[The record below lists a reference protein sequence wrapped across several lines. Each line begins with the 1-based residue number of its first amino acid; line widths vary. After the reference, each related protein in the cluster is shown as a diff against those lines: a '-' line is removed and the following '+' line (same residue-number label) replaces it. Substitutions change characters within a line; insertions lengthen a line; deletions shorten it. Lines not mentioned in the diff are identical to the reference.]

1 MDPVVLLAQ
10 VPLAQVPAGEYVS
23 VWKALTV
30 LVLLL
35 IWARLLTWADKDA
48 IYAHLPRQALNSGLL
63 GGMAL
68 ATVLFLFVPNF
79 WIALAVFLFLFAVGI
94 GVYLGLRAKVVG
106 LKDLKKQF
114 NEWIHSFGGK
124 EKVAE
129 VQPGQVQITNRMGQ
143 VMPVPDSEDPT
154 RPGYDAVQL
163 MLTDPLQKNA
173 ERIDCAPDKDGAVV
187 RFYVDAVGYSGGS
200 MSKPDATAGIAY
212 LKVAAGLDF
221 NERRKPQTGLLK
233 VTIDGQRKEL
243 TVQTAGSATG
253 EVVRLLAD
261 VKKQH
266 TETIDQIGL
275 TDEQLTALR
284 ETVGDSGGV
293 VIVSAPKDQGLTT
306 MLYAVLR
313 AHDAFLTH
321 IQTIEHDP
329 DQDLEGITQNK
340 LGANASPKDE
350 AKQTDWIVSQEPDII
365 ASAHVQSPE
374 AARALARTAEH
385 KRVYIGLRAASTFDA
400 LAQWRKLVG
409 DDQLAMGNLRMI
421 LNGRVL
427 RKLCAACKTAFTPD
441 PAMLRKLN
449 LNAAI
454 NQLYQAR
461 TEPLRD
467 QKGNPIPCEFCKD
480 LRFKGRT
487 GFFEMLRVDDRIRE
501 VVLSGGSPEQ
511 LKAAFRKQ
519 RGEYLQES
527 ALRLVEA
534 GDTSIHE
541 VLRVIKPAGA
551 SGGRSATS

>member
-10 VPLAQVPAGEYVS
+10 VPLAQVPAGEYIS
-23 VWKALTV
+23 VWKALPV

-48 IYAHLPRQALNSGLL
+48 LYAHLPRQALNAGLFGGLVL
-63 GGMAL
+63 GTL
-68 ATVLFLFVPNF
+68 LFLFVPNF
-79 WIALAVFLFLFAVGI
+79 WIALAVFVFFLAVDV

-106 LKDLKKQF
+106 LGDLKQQF
-114 NEWIHSFGGK
+114 NDWLRSFGK
-124 EKVAE
+124 EKVVEAK
-129 VQPGQVQITNRMGQ
+129 PGQVQLVNRMGQ
-143 VMPVPDSEDPT
+143 IMPVPDAEDPT
-154 RPGYDAVQL
+154 RAGYDAVQL

-173 ERIDCAPDKDGAVV
+173 ERIDCAPDKDIAVV
-187 RFYVDAVGYSGGS
+187 RYYVDGVGYTSGS
-200 MSKPDATAGIAY
+200 MPKPDAAAGIGY
-212 LKVAAGLDF
+212 LKAAAGLDF
-221 NERRKPQTGLLK
+221 NERRKPQFGMLK
-233 VTIDGQRKEL
+233 ATIDGQRKEL
-243 TVQTAGSATG
+243 SVQTAGSSAG

-266 TETIDQIGL
+266 TETIDRIGL
-275 TDEQLTALR
+275 TDEQLTAVR
-284 ETVGDSGGV
+284 AMVSEPGGLV
-293 VIVSAPKDQGLTT
+293 LISAPKDQGLTT
-306 MLYAVLR
+306 MFYAILR

-321 IQTIEHDP
+321 IQTIELEP

-340 LGANASPKDE
+340 LGANPTPQEE

-365 ASAHVQSPE
+365 GSVSVQSPE
-374 AARALARTAEH
+374 AARVLAQTAAE
-385 KRVYIGLRAASTFDA
+385 KRIYVGLRAANTFDA
-400 LAQWRKLVG
+400 LVQWRKLVG
-409 DDQLAMGNLRMI
+409 NDELAMKSLRMI

-427 RKLCAACKTAFTPD
+427 RKLCAACKVAFTPD

-449 LNAAI
+449 LDASI

-467 QKGNPIPCEFCKD
+467 QKGNPIRCEFCKD

-487 GFFEMLRVDDRIRE
+487 GFFEMLQIDDRIRE
-501 VVLSGGSPEQ
+501 VVLSGGSQEQ

-534 GDTSIHE
+534 GDTSIQE
-541 VLRVIKPAGA
+541 VLRVIKPASGSGSAPRA
-551 SGGRSATS
+551 S